1 MNHTSFASSV
11 IDAPIERVWAF
22 FRDFD
27 GLPAFHPAI
36 VESRLEPGPDA
47 YTVGAVRYLTLADGY
62 VREKLLKLDEP
73 NHALEYAIVESTM
86 PVRDYVAGVQ
96 LVPVTNSG
104 KTFAQWW
111 ANFTTQGV
119 ELQPVAESISEH
131 VFAAGFR
138 ALADKLRAR

>member
-73 NHALEYAIVESTM
+73 N
-86 PVRDYVAGVQ
+86 
-96 LVPVTNSG
+96 
-104 KTFAQWW
+104 
-111 ANFTTQGV
+111 
-119 ELQPVAESISEH
+119 
-131 VFAAGFR
+131 
-138 ALADKLRAR
+138 

>member
-11 IDAPIERVWAF
+11 IDAPTERVWAF
-22 FRDFD
+22 FRDFN
-27 GLPAFHPAI
+27 GLAAFHPAI

-47 YTVGAVRYLTLADGY
+47 HTVGAIRYLTLSDGF

-73 NHALEYAIVESTM
+73 SHELEYSIVETSM
-86 PVRDYVAGVQ
+86 PVRNYVAGVK
-96 LVPVTNSG
+96 LFPVTDSG

-111 ANFTTQGV
+111 ANFTTEGV
-119 ELQPVAESISEH
+119 ELQPVAASISEH